1 MAESFDYI
9 VVGAGSAGCALAA
22 RLSARATVL
31 LLEAGGPDT
40 SPAIHAPDGIIPLL
54 FGEPEICVPYVTTPQ
69 GGLEVPDGSGP
80 GRPMVVH
87 RGVVR
92 GGCSSVNG
100 MLYVRGNRADF
111 DHWAALG
118 NEGWAYDDV
127 LPCFKRSEDS
137 HRGPSEHHATG
148 GPQRVGSL
156 PAASNASHAFV
167 ETAAGGRFPASRSD
181 GDFNGAVQTDM
192 AAHYD
197 VTLTAGGTR
206 ASAAVAFLDPLV
218 GRDAL
223 TVRTGARVT
232 RVVMEG
238 SRATGVDVLT
248 ADGGEA
254 RYQADGEVIL
264 CAGTFESPKILMLSG
279 LGPAD
284 HLGSL
289 DMPIVHELPGVGAN
303 LQDHLMVVTY
313 GLARPETDPGMSGF
327 LGEAGLFTHV
337 VADRAGAPDLQLH
350 FLAGMPGFPVDPTTN
365 PNFLICPTL
374 LQPSSRGR
382 VTLASA
388 DPGVPPRVDP
398 AYLAEAADVEVLVR
412 GIELARDLH
421 TAAPLADMAMG
432 GLFALV
438 PDPSD
443 PFGKP
448 PFRFDVPASGRDGLE
463 TLVRATATT
472 VWHPVGTC
480 SMGTHSAAVVDAQLR
495 VHGVEGLRVAD
506 ASVMPRITSGNT
518 HAPSIMIGEKAADL
532 IMDPAG

>member
-1 MAESFDYI
+1 
-9 VVGAGSAGCALAA
+9 
-22 RLSARATVL
+22 
-31 LLEAGGPDT
+31 
-40 SPAIHAPDGIIPLL
+40 
-54 FGEPEICVPYVTTPQ
+54 
-69 GGLEVPDGSGP
+69 
-80 GRPMVVH
+80 
-87 RGVVR
+87 
-92 GGCSSVNG
+92 
-100 MLYVRGNRADF
+100 
-111 DHWAALG
+111 
-118 NEGWAYDDV
+118 
-127 LPCFKRSEDS
+127 
-137 HRGPSEHHATG
+137 
-148 GPQRVGSL
+148 
-156 PAASNASHAFV
+156 
-167 ETAAGGRFPASRSD
+167 
-181 GDFNGAVQTDM
+181 M

-289 DMPIVHELPGVGAN
+289 DIPIVHELPGVGAN

-412 GIELARDLH
+412 GIELARELH

-448 PFRFDVPASGRDGLE
+448 PFRFDVPVSGRDGLE

-518 HAPSIMIGEKAADL
+518 NAPSIMIGEKAADL
-532 IMDPAG
+532 ITDPAG